1 MDARKIRTL
10 RKNKALAG
18 SMMVVA
24 AILFVIARSRGGV
37 GGWEWVGAF
46 AEAAMIGALADWF
59 AVVAL
64 FRHPL
69 GVPIPHT
76 AIIPNKKEAISDSLA
91 EFIRDK
97 FLATEALVAKLRK
110 LNPAE
115 YLTNYLLS
123 RDNAEGIGRGV
134 GKVISESLDFID
146 DERVQ
151 GLIREALNSRL
162 EKFDVA
168 TSAGSLIE
176 ILRRDNRH
184 QAVLDELLSR
194 LAAWLALP
202 ESQDKI
208 ATGLDNWLST
218 EYPLISKFIPN
229 REQFAKGAGEKVVKK
244 VNAFIQAVNSDPE
257 HEMRKHFDTMVGEF
271 AVKLKNDPA
280 LRSGVEALKRN
291 LMTNLPLADY
301 VKNLWNDL
309 ETWIKQDLDR
319 SESRIRGYIAG
330 AATGLGKTLSENN
343 GLKESVNDHLE
354 AIVRRHADGLRTGF
368 AKHVSGTMRQW
379 DEEDFVRE
387 IELSIGSDLQF
398 IRMNG
403 TLVGGSIGVLLH
415 VISKLI

>member
-1 MDARKIRTL
+1 MRDKRFAL

-18 SMMVVA
+18 VMMVGA
-24 AILFVIARSRGGV
+24 AVLFVIARWHGGA
-37 GGWEWVGAF
+37 GGWEWVAAF

-69 GVPIPHT
+69 GIPIPHT
-76 AIIPNKKEAISDSLA
+76 AIIPNKKEAIADSLA

-110 LNPAE
+110 LSPAE
-115 YLTNYLLS
+115 QLTGYLLS
-123 RDNAEGIGRGV
+123 RDKAEGIGRGV

-146 DERVQ
+146 DKRVQ
-151 GLIREALNSRL
+151 GIIREALHSRL
-162 EKFDVA
+162 EKFDA
-168 TSAGSLIE
+168 ASSAASLIE

-184 QAVLDELLSR
+184 QAVLDELLKKS
-194 LAAWLALP
+194 AAWLSLP
-202 ESQDKI
+202 DSQEKI
-208 ATGLDNWLST
+208 ATALDNWLDN
-218 EYPLISKFIPN
+218 EYPLLARFIPN

-244 VNAFIQAVNSDPE
+244 VNAFIQAVNDDPE
-257 HEMRKHFDTMVGEF
+257 HELRQHFDGMVGEF
-271 AVKLKNDPA
+271 AFKLKSDPD

-291 LMTNLPLADY
+291 LMGNLPLADY
-301 VKNLWNDL
+301 VRNLWNDL
-309 ETWIKQDLDR
+309 ETWVRDDLDR

-330 AATGLGKTLSENN
+330 AATGLGKTLSENS

-379 DEEDFVRE
+379 EVEDFVNE

-403 TLVGGSIGVLLH
+403 TLVGGMIGVVLH
-415 VISKLI
+415 AVSRLI

>member
-1 MDARKIRTL
+1 MNDKRRIL

-24 AILFVIARSRGGV
+24 AVLFVIARYHQGA

-64 FRHPL
+64 FRHPM

-97 FLATEALVAKLRK
+97 FLATEALVGKLRK

-115 YLTNYLLS
+115 YLTGYLLS
-123 RDNAEGIGRGV
+123 RENADGIGRGV

-151 GLIREALNSRL
+151 GLIREALRNRL

-176 ILRRDNRH
+176 MLRKDNRH
-184 QAVLDELLSR
+184 QAVLDELLGK
-194 LAAWLALP
+194 LADWLALP
-202 ESQDKI
+202 DSQQKI
-208 ATGLDNWLST
+208 ADALDNWITT

-244 VNAFIQAVNSDPE
+244 VNAFIQAVNADPE
-257 HEMRKHFDTMVGEF
+257 HELRNHFDAMVGDF
-271 AVKLKNDPA
+271 AAKLKSDPA

-291 LMTNLPLADY
+291 LMGNLPLADY

-309 ETWIKQDLDR
+309 ETWVKDDLDR
-319 SESRIRGYIAG
+319 SESRIRQYIAG
-330 AATGLGKTLSENN
+330 AATGLGKTLSENG
-343 GLKESVNDHLE
+343 GLKESINDHLE

-403 TLVGGSIGVLLH
+403 TLVGGMIGVLLH
-415 VISKLI
+415 AISLLF

>member
-1 MDARKIRTL
+1 MKDKKQTL

-64 FRHPL
+64 FRHPM

-97 FLATEALVAKLRK
+97 FLATEALVGKLRK

-115 YLTNYLLS
+115 YLTGYLLS

-151 GLIREALNSRL
+151 GLIREALRSRL

-168 TSAGSLIE
+168 SSAGSLIE
-176 ILRRDNRH
+176 MLRKDNRH
-184 QAVLDELLSR
+184 QAVLDELLR
-194 LAAWLALP
+194 KLAGWLALP
-202 ESQDKI
+202 ESQQKI
-208 ATGLDNWLST
+208 ADALDNWITT

-244 VNAFIQAVNSDPE
+244 VNAFIQAVNADPE
-257 HEMRKHFDTMVGEF
+257 HELRNHFDAMVGDF
-271 AVKLKNDPA
+271 AAKLKSDPA

-291 LMTNLPLADY
+291 LMGNLPLADY

-309 ETWIKQDLDR
+309 ETWVKDDLDR

-330 AATGLGKTLSENN
+330 AATGLGKTLSEN
-343 GLKESVNDHLE
+343 GSLKESVNDHLE
-354 AIVRRHADGLRTGF
+354 AIVRKHADGLRTGF

-415 VISKLI
+415 AVSKLI

>member
-1 MDARKIRTL
+1 MNDKRRIL
-10 RKNKALAG
+10 RKNKTLAG

-24 AILFVIARSRGGV
+24 AALFVTARWHGGA
-37 GGWEWVGAF
+37 GGWEWVAAF
-46 AEAAMIGALADWF
+46 SEAAMIGALADWF

-76 AIIPNKKEAISDSLA
+76 AIIPNKKEAISESLA

-97 FLATEALVAKLRK
+97 FLATEALVGKLRK

-115 YLTNYLLS
+115 YLTGYLLS

-151 GLIREALNSRL
+151 GLIREALHNRL

-176 ILRRDNRH
+176 VLRKDNRH
-184 QAVLDELLSR
+184 QAVLDELLR
-194 LAAWLALP
+194 KLAAWLALP
-202 ESQDKI
+202 ESQQKI
-208 ATGLDNWLST
+208 ADALDNWITT

-244 VNAFIQAVNSDPE
+244 VNAFIQAVNDDPE
-257 HEMRKHFDTMVGEF
+257 HELRSHFDGMVGDF
-271 AVKLKNDPA
+271 AVKLKSDPA
-280 LRSGVEALKRN
+280 LRSGVEALKLN
-291 LMTNLPLADY
+291 LMGNLPLADY

-309 ETWIKQDLDR
+309 ETWVKDDLDR
-319 SESRIRGYIAG
+319 SESRIRQYIAG
-330 AATGLGKTLSENN
+330 AATGLGKTLAENG
-343 GLKESVNDHLE
+343 GLKESINDHLE

-403 TLVGGSIGVLLH
+403 TLVGGMIGVLLH
-415 VISKLI
+415 VISKLF